1 MSSLNIA
8 LPKIYDTHVLVYTF
22 SSDITSSFLL
32 LHLSF
37 IHVESDHVSYMT
49 DKSSCPIYY
58 TLPRVI
64 SVSCSLFKDSSHYLI
79 YTLIQS
85 PLYLL
90 SFSLCLSS
98 FAQFLVTFVVCWRIY
113 CLPYHNMVQF
123 QHFLMTKT

>member
-8 LPKIYDTHVLVYTF
+8 LFCLPISMFQCTSVF
-22 SSDITSSFLL
+22 SYHFESLLFL
-32 LHLSF
+32 LSF
-37 IHVESDHVSYMT
+37 IYGESDHVSYMT

-58 TLPRVI
+58 TLPWVI

-79 YTLIQS
+79 YNLIQS

-90 SFSLCLSS
+90 SFFLCLPS
-98 FAQFLVTFVVCWRIY
+98 FAQFLVTLVIRWRIY
-113 CLPYHNMVQF
+113 CLPYHSMVQF

>member
-8 LPKIYDTHVLVYTF
+8 LFCLPISMFQCPSVF
-22 SSDITSSFLL
+22 SYHFESLLFL
-32 LHLSF
+32 LSF
-37 IHVESDHVSYMT
+37 IYGESDHVSYMT

-58 TLPRVI
+58 TLPWVI

-79 YTLIQS
+79 YNLIQS

-90 SFSLCLSS
+90 SFFLCLPS
-98 FAQFLVTFVVCWRIY
+98 FAQFLVTLVIRWRIY
-113 CLPYHNMVQF
+113 CLPYHSMVQF